1 MKKTLKILLVII
13 IIGLIGAA
21 AYGGYLY
28 YTLNKG
34 VNSSFSDLK
43 NNTSELRGDEEE
55 VDIDDSFN
63 VLILGIDENKKRAE
77 KEKLDTDDFRTDT
90 MILATFDREGDII
103 RMINIPRDTLS
114 YMSDEQAFDKI
125 NHAHAL
131 GGIDGAVDS
140 VENLLNVPVDFYIR
154 VNFDSV
160 VDIVNT
166 LGGVEFDVPF
176 DMEEPNQDDTGK
188 IKVKKGHRKL
198 TGEEALAVVR
208 SRRVD
213 SDFGRGERQME
224 MVQAIMNRAK
234 STGAITKVDDLV
246 DVVSQ
251 NVTHNFKMK
260 DLTTLAKYFAS
271 NEVKF
276 DTTMILGE
284 DFIGDNGAYY
294 YKPNEEHLFVLS
306 RTLRDIL
313 GLEPPDVNDFSNI
326 RLAYWLNPTVLI
338 GKDII
343 DEYKLTGD
351 DIPQFTKEGYKSQ
364 YGDGFDIPEKTLD
377 NFEENE
383 GDTDV
388 QSEDGQ
394 DYTQPTEEQN
404 LNEQENYNQ
413 NYNQNEQENY
423 NQNSNQDE
431 NWNNSLNP
439 GSNPRD
445 EYFSPE

>member
-43 NNTSELRGDEEE
+43 NDKSELRGDED
-55 VDIDDSFN
+55 VDIDNSFN

-77 KEKLDTDDFRTDT
+77 KEKINTDDFRTDT

-234 STGAITKVDDLV
+234 STGAITKVDNLV

-251 NVTHNFKMK
+251 NVTHNFKMN
-260 DLTTLAKYFAS
+260 DLTKLAKYFAS

-306 RTLRDIL
+306 RTLREIL
-313 GLEPPDVNDFSNI
+313 GLDPPDVNDFSNI

-338 GKDII
+338 GNDII
-343 DEYKLTGD
+343 DEYKLD
-351 DIPQFTKEGYKSQ
+351 RKS
-364 YGDGFDIPEKTLD
+364 
-377 NFEENE
+377 
-383 GDTDV
+383 V
-388 QSEDGQ
+388 V
-394 DYTQPTEEQN
+394 
-404 LNEQENYNQ
+404 
-413 NYNQNEQENY
+413 
-423 NQNSNQDE
+423 
-431 NWNNSLNP
+431 
-439 GSNPRD
+439 
-445 EYFSPE
+445 

>member
-176 DMEEPNQDDTGK
+176 DM
-188 IKVKKGHRKL
+188 
-198 TGEEALAVVR
+198 
-208 SRRVD
+208 
-213 SDFGRGERQME
+213 
-224 MVQAIMNRAK
+224 
-234 STGAITKVDDLV
+234 
-246 DVVSQ
+246 
-251 NVTHNFKMK
+251 
-260 DLTTLAKYFAS
+260 
-271 NEVKF
+271 
-276 DTTMILGE
+276 
-284 DFIGDNGAYY
+284 
-294 YKPNEEHLFVLS
+294 
-306 RTLRDIL
+306 
-313 GLEPPDVNDFSNI
+313 
-326 RLAYWLNPTVLI
+326 
-338 GKDII
+338 
-343 DEYKLTGD
+343 
-351 DIPQFTKEGYKSQ
+351 
-364 YGDGFDIPEKTLD
+364 
-377 NFEENE
+377 
-383 GDTDV
+383 
-388 QSEDGQ
+388 
-394 DYTQPTEEQN
+394 
-404 LNEQENYNQ
+404 
-413 NYNQNEQENY
+413 
-423 NQNSNQDE
+423 
-431 NWNNSLNP
+431 
-439 GSNPRD
+439 
-445 EYFSPE
+445 